1 MYTLKTAI
9 KEVSIIAAIIIG
21 LSACVSTAQVKDG
34 AEISA
39 NAYIANESVRIA
51 NATLG
56 GFAVNQEAITELNQ
70 WQSEF
75 DQAIKDGAVIAKVD
89 YFYNWGLSIYVP
101 LRAEAIDRQDE
112 LSPLQ
117 LDMLLLLDKQLMSL
131 SDKIV
136 AFKTDE
142 SNVDAVQAV
151 RSVSEILSFTKTVL
165 QLYGVVAI

>member
-1 MYTLKTAI
+1 MRLKLIGTAI
-9 KEVSIIAAIIIG
+9 AA
-21 LSACVSTAQVKDG
+21 LSLTACVTTEQVKDG

-51 NATLG
+51 NAAIG
-56 GFAVNQEAITELNQ
+56 GFAVNQEAINELNK

-75 DQAIKDGAVIAKVD
+75 DQSIKDGTVITQVD

-101 LRAEAIDRQDE
+101 LRAEAIERQDE

-117 LDMLLLLDKQLMSL
+117 LDMLLLLDSQLMSL
-131 SDKIV
+131 SEKVI
-136 AFKTDE
+136 AFKADQN
-142 SNVDAVQAV
+142 NVDAVQAV